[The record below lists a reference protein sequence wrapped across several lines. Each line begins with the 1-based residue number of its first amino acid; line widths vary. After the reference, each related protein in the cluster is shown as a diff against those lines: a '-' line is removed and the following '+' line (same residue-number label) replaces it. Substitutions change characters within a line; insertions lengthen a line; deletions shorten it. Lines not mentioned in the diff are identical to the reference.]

1 MAHPA
6 WIDDVRFPSGISRA
20 WPFWSCYMWPFVYRH
35 VGCLYKLHSHFRWS
49 IFLRIAW
56 LISNVCQ
63 TETWSIS
70 VFPLTVSLLFLLM
83 ESISVPFSRF
93 NSTKIRLSDHI
104 WLVKHRNLPWQNPS
118 SLCNWAG
125 WRFPVLPG
133 QPVGPARCGWAE
145 PFDPSFWSGGIWKV
159 FGSTLQ

>member
-1 MAHPA
+1 MVAQPSSCPFPLDFNIISCVEFLDFQYWELRGCIPFCPRLLSKKAMAHPA

-20 WPFWSCYMWPFVYRH
+20 WPFWSCYMWPFVYLH

-63 TETWSIS
+63 KKPGQCLFFLWRVPSY
-70 VFPLTVSLLFLLM
+70 LFLLM
-83 ESISVPFSRF
+83 ESIPVPFSRF

-104 WLVKHRNLPWQNPS
+104 LVGKTPNLPW
-118 SLCNWAG
+118 
-125 WRFPVLPG
+125 
-133 QPVGPARCGWAE
+133 
-145 PFDPSFWSGGIWKV
+145 
-159 FGSTLQ
+159 

>member
-1 MAHPA
+1 MFVSQVEFPVRDHFGVVICGLLYTVMLAVCTSC
-6 WIDDVRFPSGISRA
+6 IRILDDHFFWGLHDWFPMFVKQKPDQFLFFLWRFPSYFY
-20 WPFWSCYMWPFVYRH
+20 WWNPYQY
-35 VGCLYKLHSHFRWS
+35 HFH
-49 IFLRIAW
+49 A
-56 LISNVCQ
+56 
-63 TETWSIS
+63 
-70 VFPLTVSLLFLLM
+70 
-83 ESISVPFSRF
+83 
-93 NSTKIRLSDHI
+93 STAQKSDYPTTF